1 MDAFVTIKRIEHKI
15 WAFHCSDKSIVP
27 AEYLCTFVG
36 VIELLSKE
44 SGAFLKESPEVFIPA
59 SEPCAVQ
66 LWTAAV

>member
-1 MDAFVTIKRIEHKI
+1 MDAFVTIKKI
-15 WAFHCSDKSIVP
+15 PHTNWAFHWSDNSIVP
-27 AEYLCTFVG
+27 AEYLCTILG

-59 SEPCAVQ
+59 SEPYAVQ